1 MKTPVI
7 SCGNLTA
14 VNIVCPAVDAFK
26 RKRQIDEALFIIST
40 GNFQYLI
47 VNVFFD
53 SVLREPLQDIHF
65 LL

>member
-1 MKTPVI
+1 MKTGVI

-26 RKRQIDEALFIIST
+26 RKRQIDEALVVF
-40 GNFQYLI
+40 GAWNFQYLI